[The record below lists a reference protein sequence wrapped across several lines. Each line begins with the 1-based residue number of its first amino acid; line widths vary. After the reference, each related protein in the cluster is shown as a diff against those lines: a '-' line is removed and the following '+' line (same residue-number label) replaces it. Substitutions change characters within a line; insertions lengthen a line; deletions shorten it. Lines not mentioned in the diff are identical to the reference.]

1 MLSLIKRIL
10 LNFSMQHSH
19 LSLML
24 QQKRKNQ
31 RQLLYL
37 FSQFLNLKI
46 FDSDPHI
53 KSWIRKPSCYII
65 LYSSMM
71 GLAIMLEEVNT
82 IVLSRKILK
91 LIP

>member
-1 MLSLIKRIL
+1 MLSLVKRVL

-31 RQLLYL
+31 RQLLNL

-46 FDSDPHI
+46 FDGDPHI

-71 GLAIMLEEVNT
+71 GLAIMLEEINT